1 MNKRHI
7 SLSAQILTLGIALV
21 VLVSLAISIIF
32 MVNINSLTEKNI
44 KKQAEI
50 SLQYLNA
57 DLRVVMT
64 SFTDMVENGAAIFN
78 SIPDNAAAQNI
89 FVDLGATIPD
99 VLSLYYGSVVSR
111 HSPGGIYI
119 DSSGWEPEYEWDPPN
134 RVWHQS
140 AMANPGVTMLVDP
153 YVDAETNELVI
164 TIARTVRDKNG
175 SITGVIAIDVLLDKL
190 TAIVLSEKITDDGS
204 TVLIDKDGA
213 YIVHPDI
220 SYVLEKNLFDERPE
234 LNKESTLGGKINVVF
249 HGNNYVA
256 SSPVDGTDWY
266 FVSTGS
272 LRTLKAEARRILIFV
287 ILAVIGIGGFSALV
301 ALVLSRSLTKPFK
314 KLAANFDVISKG
326 DLTVSSP
333 DYISMEASAL
343 SNGFNFFTGGI
354 SSMVR
359 NIKDSADNIKNAAD
373 DLSRSIAETDRT
385 IGMVKEEVDGI
396 LKDIGR
402 ENESITQ
409 SETAITNVMKSIEKL
424 NAKIREQ
431 SSQISASSSAI
442 EEMAASINS
451 IQNSIVTMDAN
462 INELVQSSIEEKKR
476 LAASAE
482 ITKTVEQESGALMD
496 MNVVIATVAS
506 QTNLLSMNA
515 AIEAAHAGE
524 SGKGFAVVAE
534 EIRKLAEK
542 TASQSKGSRETLLSI
557 QKKIQEIAASSAH
570 VEQSFSGMIQIINDI
585 NQLSAALKVSTT
597 EQGAGSK
604 QLLSSIAA
612 INTITSEIE
621 KDSSAMQANSA
632 EAVSACRQLT
642 ELSLSVSTA
651 VEKCENGVTSLT
663 EDSKTVVAAAEK
675 TRASVDSLEKEVN
688 HFKVK

>member
-1 MNKRHI
+1 
-7 SLSAQILTLGIALV
+7 
-21 VLVSLAISIIF
+21 
-32 MVNINSLTEKNI
+32 
-44 KKQAEI
+44 
-50 SLQYLNA
+50 
-57 DLRVVMT
+57 
-64 SFTDMVENGAAIFN
+64 
-78 SIPDNAAAQNI
+78 
-89 FVDLGATIPD
+89 
-99 VLSLYYGSVVSR
+99 
-111 HSPGGIYI
+111 
-119 DSSGWEPEYEWDPPN
+119 
-134 RVWHQS
+134 
-140 AMANPGVTMLVDP
+140 
-153 YVDAETNELVI
+153 
-164 TIARTVRDKNG
+164 
-175 SITGVIAIDVLLDKL
+175 
-190 TAIVLSEKITDDGS
+190 
-204 TVLIDKDGA
+204 
-213 YIVHPDI
+213 
-220 SYVLEKNLFDERPE
+220 
-234 LNKESTLGGKINVVF
+234 
-249 HGNNYVA
+249 
-256 SSPVDGTDWY
+256 
-266 FVSTGS
+266 
-272 LRTLKAEARRILIFV
+272 
-287 ILAVIGIGGFSALV
+287 
-301 ALVLSRSLTKPFK
+301 
-314 KLAANFDVISKG
+314 
-326 DLTVSSP
+326 
-333 DYISMEASAL
+333 
-343 SNGFNFFTGGI
+343 
-354 SSMVR
+354 
-359 NIKDSADNIKNAAD
+359 
-373 DLSRSIAETDRT
+373 
-385 IGMVKEEVDGI
+385 

-585 NQLSAALKVSTT
+585 NQLSAMLKVSTT

-604 QLLSSIAA
+604 QLLSSISA
-612 INTITSEIE
+612 IKTITSEIE
-621 KDSSAMQANSA
+621 KDSSVMQANSA
-632 EAVSACRQLT
+632 EAVTACRQLT
-642 ELSLSVSTA
+642 ELSRSVSTA

-675 TRASVDSLEKEVN
+675 TRVSVDTLEKEVN